1 MVAVKRLYRALG
13 ATHDERVVA
22 LVMLVLAPL
31 IPFLFALATA
41 NLPVTQ

>member
-1 MVAVKRLYRALG
+1 VIARLYRALG

-22 LVMLVLAPL
+22 IVALVLVPA

-41 NLPVTQ
+41 NLPVAQ